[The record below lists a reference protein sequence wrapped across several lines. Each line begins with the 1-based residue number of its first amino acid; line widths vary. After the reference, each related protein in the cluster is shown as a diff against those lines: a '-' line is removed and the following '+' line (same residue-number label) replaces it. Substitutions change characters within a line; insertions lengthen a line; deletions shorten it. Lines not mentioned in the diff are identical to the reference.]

1 MKELVSFLRELH
13 DHNDRAWFDANRRR
27 WEAVREEFR
36 TFTEGLIDG
45 IASFDPSVKGLRPQD
60 CIYRIARDTRFSPDK
75 SPYKTYIG
83 AIVAPRGKKAG
94 YAGYYFHV
102 EPVVD
107 ERLSMGSGLT
117 AGIYCPEPVVLR
129 SVRDEILDHGVE
141 IVEAMNEAEGF
152 RLNTVNCLR
161 RTPTGYPR
169 GTEYDALLRQKDL
182 FVTRPVDDAYLLAP
196 NLLERVIGEFR
207 RTHHLVAI
215 LNRAV
220 QFAYDEM
227 R

>member
-1 MKELVSFLRELH
+1 MKEVIAFLRELH
-13 DHNDRAWFDANRRR
+13 DHNDRAWFDANRQR
-27 WEAVREEFR
+27 WESVREEFR

-60 CIYRIARDTRFSPDK
+60 CTYRIARDTRFSADK

-83 AIVAPRGKKAG
+83 AFVAPHGKKAG
-94 YAGYYFHV
+94 YAGYYFHI
-102 EPVVD
+102 EPVGD
-107 ERLSMGSGLT
+107 RLLSGSGLT
-117 AGIYCPEPVVLR
+117 AGVYCPEPVVLR
-129 SVRDEILDHGVE
+129 SIRDEILDNGAEVAA
-141 IVEAMNEAEGF
+141 AMEQASGF
-152 RLNTVNCLR
+152 RLNTENCLR

-182 FVTRPVDDAYLLAP
+182 YVTRPVDDAYLLAP
-196 NLLERVIGEFR
+196 HLLERVVEEFQ
-207 RTHHLVAI
+207 RTQHLVEI